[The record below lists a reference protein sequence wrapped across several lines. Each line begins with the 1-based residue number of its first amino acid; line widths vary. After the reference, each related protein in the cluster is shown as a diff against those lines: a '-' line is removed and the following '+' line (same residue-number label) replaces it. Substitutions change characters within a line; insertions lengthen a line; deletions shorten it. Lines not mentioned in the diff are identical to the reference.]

1 QVIQQQP
8 VYIKAFQGSIAHS
21 HPTADQL
28 AKMETIRAMML
39 PPLLTSFF
47 SILLLAQLMTMA
59 TAETAVKVS
68 TTPIFPEIPLGQARK
83 DFQVLLRVEAPAAH
97 RVPVD
102 VVAVLDVSG
111 SLNDPEKQP
120 SKLSLVKAAAKFMVG
135 KLYDGDRLSIVA
147 FNDRPVSSGL
157 LYMSGDGRRNA
168 MNVID
173 ELDARGGGT
182 ALWPALEEAVKVL
195 DGRTGPGYGRD
206 RLGFIVLL
214 SDGEGSSRRGFGGWG
229 EPRRESVLFSRYPV
243 HTLGLGSAHDPE
255 ALLYIAQESHGTYS
269 FVDDENV
276 DKIAGALAVCLG
288 GLTTV
293 AAVDTRVV
301 LKAAELD
308 GVRIDRV
315 DSGGYGSRVSCG
327 GAACEVAVGALYA
340 GEAKHFVVHLHFPAA
355 ASSAA
360 EDGGYYC
367 GVDLA
372 ACDHRRRRHE
382 QNLLAVGYSYSL
394 HPGAPAITAE
404 APGVFVQ
411 RSPEILGGAAAG
423 RQALLLPSPEVLHHI
438 VRFELLDVVAGLVH
452 GGGELK
458 DGGEMLQLMW
468 EEFRA
473 CHQFWAGLDLGFLET
488 EVEAM
493 VASLRTG
500 KVAYVHAWVSTHQ
513 MQRATSLGSPEK
525 AEYLTPAMRLL
536 LEEALRLTET
546 TTAGSGG
553 TAEAHYDSASGC
565 VDMPQVIDRRL
576 ELWSKVRRDVQHLMF
591 QPAASAVDG
600 DEHLQAAVFQE
611 ASLEAI
617 DRAMH
622 RDIYLAVVYASKKW
636 RCHSVAS
643 M

>member
-1 QVIQQQP
+1 MT
-8 VYIKAFQGSIAHS
+8 
-21 HPTADQL
+21 TAT
-28 AKMETIRAMML
+28 AA
-39 PPLLTSFF
+39 
-47 SILLLAQLMTMA
+47 A
-59 TAETAVKVS
+59 AETAVKVS

-83 DFQVLLRVEAPAAH
+83 DFQVLLRVEAPPPAAH
-97 RVPVD
+97 RAPVD
-102 VVAVLDVSG
+102 IVAVLDVSG
-111 SLNDPEKQP
+111 SMNDPEKQP
-120 SKLSLVKAAAKFMVG
+120 SKLGLVKAAAKFMVA
-135 KLYDGDRLSIVA
+135 KLDDGDRLSIVA
-147 FNDRPVSSGL
+147 FNDRPVKELSSAGL
-157 LYMSGDGRRNA
+157 LYMSRDGRRNA

-173 ELDARGGGT
+173 KLDARGGGT

-195 DGRTGPGYGRD
+195 DGRPGGHGSRD
-206 RLGFIVLL
+206 RLGFILL
-214 SDGEGSSRRGFGGWG
+214 LTDGEGSSRW
-229 EPRRESVLFSRYPV
+229 RRERESIHGFRYPV
-243 HTLGLGSAHDPE
+243 HSFGLGAAHDPE
-255 ALLYIAQESHGTYS
+255 ALLHIAQESHGTCS

-276 DKIAGALAVCLG
+276 DKIPGAIAVCLG

-301 LKAAELD
+301 LKAGAELD

-340 GEAKHFVVHLHFPAA
+340 GEAKHFVVHLHVPAA

-360 EDGGYYC
+360 EDGGDYYC

-372 ACDHRRRRHE
+372 ACDRRRRRHE

-411 RSPEILGGAAAG
+411 RSPELLGGAAAG

-500 KVAYVHAWVSTHQ
+500 KVAYVHAT
-513 MQRATSLGSPEK
+513 
-525 AEYLTPAMRLL
+525 YLTPAMRLL
-536 LEEALRLTET
+536 LEEALKLTET